1 MAFDPSPTG
10 YFPSWEIMSSGSTAS
25 SSGVFIAFSDLDT
38 YDSATTGDVR
48 SLLYG
53 FIESYADEHLSLAT
67 ADRPTQVTLTR
78 TQSVPSEDTIR
89 KTYSITI
96 NLAVAG
102 VTVVDE

>member
-1 MAFDPSPTG
+1 MAFNPSPTG

-67 ADRPTQVTLTR
+67 ADRPSQVTITR
-78 TQSVPSEDTIR
+78 TQSVPGEDILR

-96 NLAVAG
+96 NLAIEG
-102 VTVVDE
+102 VSIVPE